1 MRSSTTTGGLF
12 TDLIKYAFRL
22 ENQKHIAEA
31 TAAGL
36 TIIGLPDKSV
46 GQPQNYLKYQFT
58 DCGHSSDFQITHVR
72 RKTIKCKICLENKY
86 KTLGQSAGFTYVSIS
101 DSPEFRMYR
110 REACGHVL
118 RVRVQSIGKR
128 TDNEIIGHSCSECYE
143 IKLKEDAEKK
153 QMTYLG
159 KALEKSGVFRRY
171 KFNSCGH
178 IRDINAA
185 CIARGNFECS
195 ECIIERFKEEAKSV
209 GLIYNG
215 AAQSDKGIKRN
226 YILACGHT
234 KDIRLDHVRN
244 GSWSCDV
251 CGNTHYTKPSN
262 IYLFKIKTKDFQ
274 WLKLGY
280 SKDVELRSVNYGLP
294 KDAVVENLFEIKL
307 PTGLEAL
314 HIEKSIHRIFNKQR
328 LCSKFM
334 RQYHKYNGF
343 SECYSICTE
352 KDLLNELSKV
362 AISLEGE
369 K

>member
-22 ENQKHIAEA
+22 ENQKHISEA

-46 GQPQNYLKYQFT
+46 GQPQNYLKYQFN
-58 DCGHSSDFQITHVR
+58 DCGHCFDFQITHVR
-72 RKTIKCKICLENKY
+72 RKSIKCKICLEQKY
-86 KTLGQSAGFTYVSIS
+86 KTAGEDAGFTYVSLS
-101 DSPEFRMYR
+101 DSPDHRMYR

-118 RVRVQSIGKR
+118 KLRVLMLGKR
-128 TDNEIIGHSCSECYE
+128 VEGQTGGNSCYECYE
-143 IKLKEDAEKK
+143 LKLKEDAEKI

-159 KALEKSGVFRRY
+159 EPLVKSGVFRRY

-178 IRDINAA
+178 VRDVNAA
-185 CIARGNFECS
+185 CVARGKVQCS
-195 ECIIERFKEEAKSV
+195 DCIVDKFKEEARVV

-215 AAQSDKGIKRN
+215 AASTDKGIKRN
-226 YILACGHT
+226 YILECGHT

-251 CGNTHYTKPSN
+251 CGNTHYTKPSS

-280 SKDVELRSVNYGLP
+280 SKDVEFRSVNYGLP
-294 KDAVVENLFEIKL
+294 KDAIVENLFEIKL

-314 HIEKSIHRIFNKQR
+314 HIEKSIHRIFKKQR